1 MHLIYLDESGNSG
14 ASLADTAQPVFVLCA
29 LLVPEDKWMSLERDL
44 QKVIEAFFP
53 SPRPDDFEIHAN
65 ELANPRGFFRA
76 FPIAH
81 RLSFRDSLFEVARR
95 HELRVIYR
103 AIEKKRFQQWVAAS
117 LGAGV
122 SLNPHIAAFPLVAR
136 VVNDHL
142 RSLPG
147 HPLGIIISDENREVV
162 RDIEKSI
169 RLLRGIEGQL
179 HLSQIVEKGFFIES
193 HKSLPLQLCDLCAY
207 AARKAEEQK
216 LGFKL
221 KPVDATWASM
231 VEPLVHRGD
240 EKLPDVLAWLT
251 EEQKKERPG
260 AFATGSKRSNP
271 H

>member
-1 MHLIYLDESGNSG
+1 
-14 ASLADTAQPVFVLCA
+14 LADTAQPVFVLCA
-29 LLVPEDKWMSLERDL
+29 LLVPEAQWMALERDL
-44 QKVIEAFFP
+44 QSVVEAAFQ

-81 RLSFRDSLFEVARR
+81 RLKFRDSLFEVARQ
-95 HELRVIYR
+95 HSLRVIYR
-103 AIEKKRFQQWVAAS
+103 AIEKKRFQKWVASS

-147 HPLGIIISDENREVV
+147 QPLGIIISDENQEVV

-169 RLLRGIEGQL
+169 RLLRGIEGRLQ
-179 HLSQIVEKGFFIES
+179 LSQIVEKGFFIES

-207 AARKAEEQK
+207 AARKAEEHR
-216 LGFKL
+216 LGFAL
-221 KPVDATWASM
+221 KPLDATWASM
-231 VEPLVHRGD
+231 VEPLVFRGD
-240 EKLPDVLAWLT
+240 EQFQDVIAWMI
-251 EEQKKERPG
+251 EQQKKERPG
-260 AFATGSKRSNP
+260 AFASGSKRSNP
-271 H
+271 L